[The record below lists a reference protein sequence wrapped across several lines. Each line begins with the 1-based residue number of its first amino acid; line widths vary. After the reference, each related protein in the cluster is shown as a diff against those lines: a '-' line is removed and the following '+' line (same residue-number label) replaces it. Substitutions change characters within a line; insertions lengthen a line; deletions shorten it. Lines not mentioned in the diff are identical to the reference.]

1 LNLASGWFAVKAK
14 KRNHAIIFDLEF
26 TAWLGSMASRW
37 TRDGEYTEVV
47 QIGAVKLDAESLKIV
62 DEFEML
68 VCPRVNPVLSQY
80 FIDLTGVT
88 NDMLSARGVDF
99 ITAYGA
105 FLDFVGGNRIWAFG
119 RDDLIL
125 AGNLKLY
132 AWTTLAVPPYSNALP
147 WFAEQGIDLKGKHA
161 CNVAEAT
168 GAAFIGHKHDALAD
182 AHGVAAGFKA
192 MIARGAPNPFLGAV
206 VVP

>member
-1 LNLASGWFAVKAK
+1 VNAK
-14 KRNHAIIFDLEF
+14 KRNHAVIFDLEF
-26 TAWLGSMASRW
+26 TAWPGSMASRW

-62 DEFEML
+62 GEFERL

-88 NDMLSARGVDF
+88 NDMLVARGVDF
-99 ITAYGA
+99 ITAYRA
-105 FLDFVGGNRIWAFG
+105 FLDFADGNRIWAFG

-132 AWTTLAVPPYSNALP
+132 AWSTLPLPPYSNALP
-147 WFAEQGIDLKGKHA
+147 WFAEQGVDLKGKHA
-161 CNVAEAT
+161 CDVAQAA
-168 GAAFIGHKHDALAD
+168 GVAFIGHKHDALAD

-192 MIARGAPNPFLGAV
+192 LIARGAPNPFLGPAV
-206 VVP
+206 AP

>member
-1 LNLASGWFAVKAK
+1 LNLASEWFAVNAK
-14 KRNHAIIFDLEF
+14 KRNHAVIFDLEF
-26 TAWLGSMASRW
+26 TAWPGSMASRW

-47 QIGAVKLDAESLKIV
+47 QMGAVKLDAESLKIV
-62 DEFEML
+62 DEFERL

-88 NDMLSARGVDF
+88 NDMLVARGVDF
-99 ITAYGA
+99 ITAYRA
-105 FLDFVGGNRIWAFG
+105 FLDFADGNRIWAFG

-132 AWTTLAVPPYSNALP
+132 AWSTLPLPPYSNALP
-147 WFAEQGIDLKGKHA
+147 WFAEQGVDLKGKHA
-161 CNVAEAT
+161 CDVAQAA
-168 GAAFIGHKHDALAD
+168 GVAFIGHKHNALAD

-192 MIARGAPNPFLGAV
+192 LIARGAPNPFLGPAV
-206 VVP
+206 AP

>member
-1 LNLASGWFAVKAK
+1 LNLASEWFAVKAK
-14 KRNHAIIFDLEF
+14 KRNHAVIFDLEF
-26 TAWLGSMASRW
+26 TAWPGSMASRW

-47 QIGAVKLDAESLKIV
+47 QMGAVKLDAESLKIV
-62 DEFEML
+62 DEFERL

-88 NDMLSARGVDF
+88 NDMLVARGVDF
-99 ITAYGA
+99 ITAYRA
-105 FLDFVGGNRIWAFG
+105 FLDFADGNRIWAFG

-132 AWTTLAVPPYSNALP
+132 AWSTLPLPPYSNALP
-147 WFAEQGIDLKGKHA
+147 WFAEQGVDLKGKHA
-161 CNVAEAT
+161 CDVAQAA
-168 GAAFIGHKHDALAD
+168 GVAFIGHKHDALAD

-192 MIARGAPNPFLGAV
+192 LIARGAPNPFLGPAV
-206 VVP
+206 AP